1 MLFGVLNEQ
10 CSITILPGKI
20 KTFFRKPVHTK
31 YLQSNIQTNSQ
42 STSAGIKEN
51 KCKYN
56 MEKYDTSFTESQC
69 LK

>member
-10 CSITILPGKI
+10 CSSTILPGKG
-20 KTFFRKPVHTK
+20 KTFIRKPVHTK

-42 STSAGIKEN
+42 STFAGIKGN

-56 MEKYDTSFTESQC
+56 TEKSDTSFTENQC
-69 LK
+69 LR